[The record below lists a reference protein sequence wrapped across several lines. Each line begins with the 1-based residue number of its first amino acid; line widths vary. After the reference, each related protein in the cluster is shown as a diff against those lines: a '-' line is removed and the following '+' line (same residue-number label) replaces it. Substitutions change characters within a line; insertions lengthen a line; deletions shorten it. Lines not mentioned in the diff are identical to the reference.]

1 MPLSDRSMTARAN
14 DRTHVLVVDDDKLM
28 RMLVRAVLEKAGF
41 QVSEAVDGATALE
54 YLEAGHSCDLL
65 VLDLYMPE
73 LDGHEVLRRVRAN
86 ADTARLPI
94 VILTGSDG
102 GEIQAK
108 LMAEGA
114 DDYVKK
120 PINALE
126 FADHIKEVLQ
136 RAEG

>member
-1 MPLSDRSMTARAN
+1 VPPSNRSMAAPDN
-14 DRTHVLVVDDDKLM
+14 DRTHILVVDDDKLM

-41 QVSEAVDGATALE
+41 KVSEAVDGATALE
-54 YLEAGHSCDLL
+54 YLEAGHACDLL

-102 GEIQAK
+102 GEIEAK

-120 PINALE
+120 PINPLE
-126 FADHIKEVLQ
+126 FADHVKEVLQ
-136 RAEG
+136 RADG

>member
-1 MPLSDRSMTARAN
+1 MRLSDRSMTARAN

-41 QVSEAVDGATALE
+41 KVSEAVDGATALE
-54 YLEAGHSCDLL
+54 YLEAGHACDLL

-102 GEIQAK
+102 GEIQAR

-120 PINALE
+120 PIDTLE
-126 FADHIKEVLQ
+126 FADHMKEVLQ